1 MVGFATRDNA
11 LARQPR
17 PSLAYRPLPPTHAMA
32 LTLALRDGDAAD
44 IDTPLLGVLLQT
56 GNELPSAL
64 SRLDD
69 KLGGALARSLAR
81 GDFRGARDETLHFDG
96 ATSGAGRVLLVGMGT
111 PTETAASYRRAS
123 ALLGRRAHGM
133 GAGSVAVIAPG
144 SDDDAVESIAIGLN
158 MGPWEYIDLKT
169 PPPEAERK
177 KPLTKATIIVSRL
190 SSRSASGEGKNAKDA
205 LSRGEAIAAGYD
217 VSRRL
222 AQMPG
227 NLCTPD
233 LLAKTATE
241 IGRRHKLKVT
251 VLGRKEMEKQKMGSF
266 LCVAQGTP
274 QDPKL
279 VTMEYRKGKRGDA
292 PIVLVG
298 KGLCFDT
305 GGISIKPADRMEL
318 MKFDMCGAAGV
329 IGAMEAI
336 ARLKLKVNVVG
347 MFGATTN
354 MPSGT
359 AVKPGDVVISSIGKS
374 IEIINTDAEGRL
386 VLADV
391 LSYARRFKPAAVIDA
406 ATLTGA
412 CVIALGHTATGVLG
426 NDQALV
432 DEVLG
437 AAKKAA
443 EPGWQLPLWDD
454 YKELIKSDVADIK
467 NSGGRAA
474 GTITAALFL
483 KEFAEEY
490 PWVHLDI
497 AGTAYSES
505 DLVAI
510 PRGPTGVPTGTF
522 VEFVR
527 GRAG

>member
-1 MVGFATRDNA
+1 
-11 LARQPR
+11 
-17 PSLAYRPLPPTHAMA
+17 MA
-32 LTLALRDGDAAD
+32 LTLALRDADAAEVE
-44 IDTPLLGVLLQT
+44 TPLLGVLLQAGT
-56 GNELPSAL
+56 TLPSELAAL
-64 SRLDD
+64 DERM
-69 KLGGALARSLAR
+69 GQALTRALERA
-81 GDFRGARDETLHFDG
+81 DFRGSRDETLHFDG
-96 ATSGAGRVLLVGMGT
+96 GSSRVGRVLLVGLGT
-111 PTETAASYRRAS
+111 PAEPTAALRRAAS
-123 ALLGRRAHGM
+123 LLGRQAHRM
-133 GAGSVAVIAPG
+133 GAGTLVVIAPG
-144 SDDDAVESIAIGLN
+144 IGADGIESIAVGLN
-158 MGPWEYIDLKT
+158 MGAWEYIDLKS

-177 KPLTKATIIVSRL
+177 KPLSRATILADDR
-190 SSRSASGEGKNAKDA
+190 RDAKDA
-205 LSRGEAIAAGYD
+205 LARGEAISAGYE

-233 LLAKTATE
+233 LLAKTATD
-241 IGRRHKLKVT
+241 IGRRHKMKVT
-251 VLGRKEMEKQKMGSF
+251 VLGRREMERQKMGSF
-266 LCVAQGTP
+266 LCVAQATT

-279 VTMEYRKGKRGDA
+279 VTMEYRKGKRGAA

-305 GGISIKPADRMEL
+305 GGISIKPADRMEF

-329 IGAMEAI
+329 LGAMEAI
-336 ARLKLKVNVVG
+336 ARLRLKVNVIG

-359 AVKPGDVVISSIGKS
+359 AVKPGDVVVSHLGKS

-386 VLADV
+386 VLADL

-412 CVIALGHTATGVLG
+412 CVIALGHIATGVLG
-426 NDQALV
+426 SSQELI
-432 DEVLG
+432 DEVMA

-467 NSGGRAA
+467 NTGGRAG
-474 GTITAALFL
+474 GTITAAMFL

-497 AGTAYSES
+497 AGTAYSET

>member
-1 MVGFATRDNA
+1 
-11 LARQPR
+11 
-17 PSLAYRPLPPTHAMA
+17 MA
-32 LTLALRDGDAAD
+32 LTLAVRDGDAAE
-44 IDTPLLGVLLQT
+44 IDSPLLGVLLQA
-56 GNELPSAL
+56 GSEVPSELAALDERVGGAL
-64 SRLDD
+64 SR
-69 KLGGALARSLAR
+69 ALSR
-81 GDFRGARDETLHFDG
+81 GDFKGTRDETLHLDG
-96 ATSGAGRVLLVGMGT
+96 GTSRAGRLLLVGLGA
-111 PTETAASYRRAS
+111 PTEIGAAYKRGAS
-123 ALLGRRAHGM
+123 LLARRAHGV
-133 GAGSVAVIAPG
+133 GSGTLTVVAPG
-144 SDDDAVESIAIGLN
+144 ATTDAIESIAIGLN
-158 MGPWEYIDLKT
+158 LGCWDYLDLKT

-177 KPLTKATIIVSRL
+177 KPLTKATIVGDDSR
-190 SSRSASGEGKNAKDA
+190 EAKDA
-205 LSRGEAIAAGYD
+205 LSRGDSIAAGYE
-217 VSRRL
+217 VARRL

-233 LLAKTATE
+233 LLAKTASE

-251 VLGRKEMEKQKMGSF
+251 VLGRKEMERQKMGSF

-336 ARLKLKVNVVG
+336 ARLKLKVNVIG
-347 MFGATTN
+347 IFGATTN

-359 AVKPGDVVISSIGKS
+359 AIKPGDVVISHLGKS

-386 VLADV
+386 VLADL

-426 NDQALV
+426 TDQALV
-432 DEVLG
+432 DEVLA
-437 AAKKAA
+437 AAKLAA

-467 NSGGRAA
+467 NSGGRAG
-474 GTITAALFL
+474 GTITAAMFL